1 MNPSLK
7 GFCLTLVTILMWASL
22 PLILQQV
29 LSVMSPRTVVA
40 CRFAAAAL
48 ILGLF
53 LRVKNRLPHP
63 HTLLQK
69 RYRWLI
75 LIGILGLVGNFWL
88 FSSSL
93 LYLSAAASQVLA
105 QLSPFILLFA
115 GIAVLKEPLRNNQ
128 IIGAGIL
135 FVGILLFFNRELPQM
150 FSGGISRQSIGIGLS
165 LLGCISWAAYGLVQ
179 KLLLQRFTA
188 PQVLFV
194 FYCGCALFA
203 APFADWSE
211 LGNLNGYQ
219 WLCLFYCCINTP
231 IAYGAFAEA
240 LNHWEVGKVSTTIT
254 LVPLFTIAFAA
265 LAHQFVPAKF
275 AAPDLNLLAAL
286 GAALVVTGAICS
298 ALNRRPPRR

>member
-1 MNPSLK
+1 MNASLK
-7 GFCLTLVTILMWASL
+7 GPLLTLVTILMWASL
-22 PLILQQV
+22 PLILQQILPV
-29 LSVMSPRTVVA
+29 ISPRTVVA

-53 LRVKNRLPHP
+53 LRARKRLP
-63 HTLLQK
+63 
-69 RYRWLI
+69 
-75 LIGILGLVGNFWL
+75 GNFWL
-88 FSSSL
+88 FSTSL
-93 LYLSAAASQVLA
+93 IYLSAAASQVLA
-105 QLSPFILLFA
+105 QISPFILLFA
-115 GIAVLKEPLRNNQ
+115 GIVVLKEPLRKNQ
-128 IIGAGIL
+128 IIGAAIL
-135 FVGILLFFNRELPQM
+135 MFGILLFFNRELPQI
-150 FSGGISRQSIGIGLS
+150 FAGGANHQMLGITLS
-165 LLGCISWAAYGLVQ
+165 LLGCFSWAAYGLVQ
-179 KLLLQRFTA
+179 KMLLRRLTA
-188 PQVLFV
+188 PQILFV

-203 APFADWSE
+203 APFANWSE

-265 LAHQFVPAKF
+265 LAHWLVPAKF

-298 ALNRRPPRR
+298 VLNRRMVRK

>member
-29 LSVMSPRTVVA
+29 LPVMSPRTVVA

-53 LRVKNRLPHP
+53 LRAKNRLPHP

-93 LYLSAAASQVLA
+93 LYLSAAASQVLV

-115 GIAVLKEPLRNNQ
+115 GIAVLKEPLRKNQ

-219 WLCLFYCCINTP
+219 WLCLLYCCLNTP

-265 LAHQFVPAKF
+265 IAHQFVPAKF

-286 GAALVVTGAICS
+286 GAALVVSGAICS

>member
-29 LSVMSPRTVVA
+29 LPVMSPRTVVA
-40 CRFAAAAL
+40 CRFAVAAL

-53 LRVKNRLPHP
+53 LRAKNRLPHP
-63 HTLLQK
+63 HALLQK

-115 GIAVLKEPLRNNQ
+115 GIAVLKEPLRKNQ

-219 WLCLFYCCINTP
+219 WLCLLYCCLNTP

>member
-219 WLCLFYCCINTP
+219 WLCLLYCCLNTP

>member
-1 MNPSLK
+1 MNASLK
-7 GFCLTLVTILMWASL
+7 GPLLTLVTILMWASL
-22 PLILQQV
+22 PLILQQILPV
-29 LSVMSPRTVVA
+29 ISPSTIVA

-53 LRVKNRLPHP
+53 LRARKRLPDP
-63 HTLLQK
+63 RLLLQN
-69 RYRWLI
+69 RWLI

-88 FSSSL
+88 FSTSL
-93 LYLSAAASQVLA
+93 IYLSAAASQVLA
-105 QLSPFILLFA
+105 QISPFILLFA
-115 GIAVLKEPLRNNQ
+115 GIVVLKEPLRKNQ
-128 IIGAGIL
+128 IIGAAIL
-135 FVGILLFFNRELPQM
+135 MFGILLFFNRELPQI
-150 FSGGISRQSIGIGLS
+150 FAGGANHQMLGITLS
-165 LLGCISWAAYGLVQ
+165 LLGCFSWAAYGLVQ
-179 KLLLQRFTA
+179 KMLLRRLTA
-188 PQVLFV
+188 PQILFV

-203 APFADWSE
+203 APFANWSE

-265 LAHQFVPAKF
+265 LAHWLVPAKF

-298 ALNRRPPRR
+298 VLNRRMVRK